1 MPGVVPPWLTIM
13 LVPMGLVLFMLVSI
27 GFLTCL
33 PSSVKLT
40 DSRIQRS
47 NPNALIPARSIR
59 SAEIVHQEGAPPQ
72 LVIEWVLKRDRVV
85 TRRFYIAPKV
95 DLGRIEEHIRA
106 WDRVFKDA
114 GAGSS

>member
-1 MPGVVPPWLTIM
+1 MPGVVLPWLTILLIPIGFM
-13 LVPMGLVLFMLVSI
+13 LFMLVSL
-27 GFLTCL
+27 GFATCL

-59 SAEIVHQEGAPPQ
+59 RAEIIHEEGVPPQ
-72 LVIEWVLKRDRVV
+72 LVIEWALKRDRVV

-95 DLGRIEEHIRA
+95 DLGRIEGHIRA

-114 GAGSS
+114 GTGSS